1 MIEDYLERANGKYFV
16 LGVDRF
22 DDEDF
27 FGGSFDTPQEAIEYA
42 REKTKEAMPY
52 ASDASIATVYYAY
65 NPQGGY
71 IGGDA
76 WEEPDKQ
83 NAVQDNSIISSID
96 KLCETI
102 DKYTKAVNDMRDEL
116 NNAKQLY
123 VK

>member
-1 MIEDYLERANGKYFV
+1 MKNEEGGINMIEDYLERANGKYFV

-27 FGGSFDTPQEAIEYA
+27 FGGTFDTPQEAIKYA

-65 NPQGGY
+65 NPRGGY

-76 WEEPDKQ
+76 WEESEQEFNKPK
-83 NAVQDNSIISSID
+83 
-96 KLCETI
+96 ETLASALKSLSEDI
-102 DKYTKAVNDMRDEL
+102 AKYL
-116 NNAKQLY
+116 NGRE
-123 VK
+123 